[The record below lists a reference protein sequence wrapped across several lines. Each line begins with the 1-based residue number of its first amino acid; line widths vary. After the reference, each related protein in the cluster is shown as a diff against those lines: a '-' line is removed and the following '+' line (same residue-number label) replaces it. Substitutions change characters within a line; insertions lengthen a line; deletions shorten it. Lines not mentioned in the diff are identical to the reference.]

1 MDLSFLLRAE
11 RMLDRRPH
19 GGIDYD
25 LLVAALS
32 AHQAAGASGPRA
44 SGGSGEVRAWQGAQG
59 PLVELLSAGA
69 AWREARRAQRGM
81 FNRALARNAASTRR
95 KEASPPRLPSHFRV
109 PSRLAP
115 YNPDI
120 EAALPVGPRTF

>member
-11 RMLDRRPH
+11 RLLDRRPH
-19 GGIDYD
+19 GGIDHGM
-25 LLVAALS
+25 LCAAL
-32 AHQAAGASGPRA
+32 AVHQAASATGRVAARETCPRPGRRKPHDSLIDLLAGGARWA
-44 SGGSGEVRAWQGAQG
+44 
-59 PLVELLSAGA
+59 
-69 AWREARRAQRGM
+69 EAKRAQRGA
-81 FNRALARNAASTRR
+81 FNPAIAHRSASTPR
-95 KEASPPRLPSHFRV
+95 KGASPPRLPSHFRV